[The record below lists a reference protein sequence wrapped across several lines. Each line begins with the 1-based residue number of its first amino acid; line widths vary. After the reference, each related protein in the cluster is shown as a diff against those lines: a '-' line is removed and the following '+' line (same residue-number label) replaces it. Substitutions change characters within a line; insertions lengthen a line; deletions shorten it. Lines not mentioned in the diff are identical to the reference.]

1 MQNLDPCLHLYIH
14 ISALLTTHLDKFSDL
29 ISDSQVISLWPL
41 VDLCPCHFECK
52 VNESTDDAA
61 LQNNSTNF
69 INTTTTTTQI
79 LNALEKNTEESITQ
93 DHHDDIIMKNTI
105 MPSEPLENKLP
116 ETTTVTD
123 STSNFDN
130 ATQQSISSE
139 YFNQTFE

>member
-1 MQNLDPCLHLYIH
+1 MHFFFTSDFI
-14 ISALLTTHLDKFSDL
+14 SDL

-52 VNESTDDAA
+52 VNKSTDDAE
-61 LQNNSTNF
+61 LENNSTNF
-69 INTTTTTTQI
+69 INTTTTTTTTQI

-93 DHHDDIIMKNTI
+93 QNHHDDIIMKNTI
-105 MPSEPLENKLP
+105 KPSEPEPENKLP

-130 ATQQSISSE
+130 ATQQSISSK
-139 YFNQTFE
+139 YFKTKYANL

>member
-1 MQNLDPCLHLYIH
+1 M
-14 ISALLTTHLDKFSDL
+14 
-29 ISDSQVISLWPL
+29 ISLWPL

-69 INTTTTTTQI
+69 INTTTTTTTTQI

-93 DHHDDIIMKNTI
+93 DHHDDIIIMKNTI
-105 MPSEPLENKLP
+105 KSSEPSTVLENKLP
-116 ETTTVTD
+116 ETTTVSD
-123 STSNFDN
+123 STLNFDN

>member
-1 MQNLDPCLHLYIH
+1 MYFFSVQTL
-14 ISALLTTHLDKFSDL
+14 FSDF

-69 INTTTTTTQI
+69 INTTTTTTTQI

-93 DHHDDIIMKNTI
+93 DHHDDIIVKNTI
-105 MPSEPLENKLP
+105 TPSEPPTVLGNKLP

-123 STSNFDN
+123 STSNYDN

-139 YFNQTFE
+139 YLKVTKPLNK